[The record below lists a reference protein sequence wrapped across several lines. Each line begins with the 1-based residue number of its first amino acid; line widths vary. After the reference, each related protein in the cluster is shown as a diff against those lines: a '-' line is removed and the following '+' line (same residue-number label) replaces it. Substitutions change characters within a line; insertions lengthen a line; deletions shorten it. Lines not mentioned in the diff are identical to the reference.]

1 VIFTFKNTHLQI
13 KNYLKIIVVV
23 NISYT
28 YINIKA
34 VTLTSGNTKKE
45 FHATV
50 NADGRQGQDIKE
62 RF

>member
-1 VIFTFKNTHLQI
+1 MVVKLSGFCFLKAHQQI

-34 VTLTSGNTKKE
+34 VTLTSGNTKKRVSCNGE
-45 FHATV
+45 C
-50 NADGRQGQDIKE
+50 
-62 RF
+62 